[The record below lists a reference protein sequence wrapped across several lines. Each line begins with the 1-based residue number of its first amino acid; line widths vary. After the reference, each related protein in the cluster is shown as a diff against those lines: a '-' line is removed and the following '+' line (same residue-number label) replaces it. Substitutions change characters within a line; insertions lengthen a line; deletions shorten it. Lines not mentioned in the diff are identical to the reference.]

1 MALEELKVLAPP
13 STPSA
18 VPTASPKPRRLY
30 RRILGSGKVLA
41 LLLGV
46 AGVASA
52 AYLGRDRIL
61 GSGKVVDRPLTAVVR
76 RATLRVAVN
85 ERGNLESTVTVDGTC
100 ELNGYQNK
108 IIELVAEGSRVE
120 KGQVVCRFDSSE
132 IDKSIAQ
139 QQIKSKQAK
148 SKIETSKQEL
158 EIARNDAESEE
169 VKAKGDLK
177 VAELTRILFEEGT
190 NPADLDEAQSKIK
203 LATKDVEKTSDE
215 LDKMQGLVKKGFKSP
230 QQLRPLENSLE
241 QYKFMKSSEER
252 RYTVKKTYEK
262 EKNMVENASKVQMA
276 QKAVDKAAA
285 QGKAKVAKA
294 DSEVVSAVG
303 THEIEE
309 QQLQEFL
316 KQKAKTEIKAGQTG
330 ILAYA
335 NEAYYDSSRQIREGA
350 TVYSRQKIFSIP
362 DLTRMQVKVNIHE
375 SMIKKIK
382 ADQKATIRVDA
393 FPNLELIGIV
403 KTVSNLA
410 DSNRGWMN
418 GGVKEYSTVVDVQNT
433 PPDSSLKPGMSAEVV
448 ILVQEMR
455 DVLQVPIQA
464 IAERKGAFYAFVE
477 KDGAF
482 LPKPVK
488 VGETDEKF
496 VEILSGLDVGEVVT
510 LDARTR
516 SAVYF
521 KEDDRTPLDKPEPAK
536 PATKGP

>member
-1 MALEELKVLAPP
+1 V
-13 STPSA
+13 
-18 VPTASPKPRRLY
+18 SPKPRRRF

-41 LLLGV
+41 LLVGI
-46 AGVASA
+46 AGVTSA

-61 GSGKVVDRPLTAVVR
+61 GSGKPVDHPLTAVVR

-100 ELNGYQNK
+100 ELNGFQNK

-132 IDKSIAQ
+132 IDKNIAQ

-158 EIARNDAESEE
+158 EIAKNDAESEQ
-169 VKAKGDLK
+169 VKAKGDLE

-241 QYKFMKSSEER
+241 QYKFQKSSEER

-262 EKNMVENASKVQMA
+262 KKNMVENASKVQLA
-276 QKAVDKAAA
+276 VKAVDKAAA

-316 KQKAKTEIKAGQTG
+316 KQKSKTEIKADQTG

-335 NEAYYDSSRQIREGA
+335 NEPYFDSSRQIREGA

-375 SMIKKIK
+375 SMVKKIK

-433 PPDSSLKPGMSAEVV
+433 PADSSLKPGMSAEVI
-448 ILVQEMR
+448 ILVQELR

-477 KDGAF
+477 KAGAYV
-482 LPKPVK
+482 PRVVK
-488 VGETDEKF
+488 AGETDEKF
-496 VEILSGLDVGEVVT
+496 VEILSGLDVGEVVA
-510 LDARTR
+510 LDARIR
-516 SAVYF
+516 ASVYF
-521 KEDDRTPLDKPEPAK
+521 KEDERTPIDTPAPAK